1 MPFHLSFTVLHCGRN
16 KERVAMTTT
25 EWARH
30 AANCREV
37 ALTIRDCTARRILL
51 EAAEDYSA
59 MAAREAAIDRLEI
72 LAYQAAAASRS
83 SNTLSR

>member
-1 MPFHLSFTVLHCGRN
+1 
-16 KERVAMTTT
+16 MTTT

-37 ALTIRDCTARRILL
+37 ALTLQDQTARRILL

-59 MAAREAAIDRLEI
+59 MATREAAIDRLEI
-72 LAYQAAAASRS
+72 PAYQAAAASRPGIG
-83 SNTLSR
+83 LPR

>member
-1 MPFHLSFTVLHCGRN
+1 
-16 KERVAMTTT
+16 MTTT

-37 ALTIRDCTARRILL
+37 ALTIQDQTARRILL
-51 EAAEDYSA
+51 EAADDYSE

-72 LAYQAAAASRS
+72 PAYQAAAASRPAAV
-83 SNTLSR
+83 LSR